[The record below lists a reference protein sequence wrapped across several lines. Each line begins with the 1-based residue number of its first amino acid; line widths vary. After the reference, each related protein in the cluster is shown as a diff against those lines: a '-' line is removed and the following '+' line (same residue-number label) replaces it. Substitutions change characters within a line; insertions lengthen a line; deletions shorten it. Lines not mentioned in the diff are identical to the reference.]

1 MTQGTNVEKRILT
14 RIAGSANSLVV
25 HYPESRPVITGS
37 TPQAGPVN
45 PLTGPA
51 PTTTV
56 YPTDPVPILPP
67 ITVQCLWLDSF
78 KSMGKTKNNLTV
90 ENVGWR
96 QGTDAVARV
105 SIKDTALDETDPFGD
120 TIFTGAEFV
129 EFSGQRYDVVQVEPI
144 AASFRAP
151 VTYHVWMKGSVKH
164 VV

>member
-1 MTQGTNVEKRILT
+1 MTQGTNVEKRILQ
-14 RIAGSANSLVV
+14 RIANSANSLTV
-25 HYPESRPVITGS
+25 HYPEARPVLPGS
-37 TPQAGPVN
+37 SPVDGPVN
-45 PLTGPA
+45 PLTGTA
-51 PTTTV
+51 PTTAV
-56 YPTDPVPILPP
+56 YPTDPIPILPA

-78 KSMGKTKNNLTV
+78 KSMGKTRNNITV

-105 SIKDTALDETDPFGD
+105 SIEDTALDATDPFGD

-151 VTYHVWMKGSVKH
+151 VTYHVWLKGTVKH